1 MMRPILSLAVGILMV
16 TVPVRSQDAQLGL
29 PTAKEFFKTYDDG
42 TQQLLSDLLDSVT
55 PRTRQIATQLVG
67 EFRTSE
73 LPDLLKEPVKQ
84 LALSLDW
91 GQYKRPLLNQMILLS
106 RVPDLVPE
114 AYREFW
120 MPIVFDALVYFL
132 GNLPEDRL
140 FELVWKLALLPS
152 DAPRGEKIVA
162 FTNKIPTFQKIAQI
176 IARNQAIPLD
186 VRESLQVL
194 ESNVSTMTQRELV
207 TLITEA
213 VGEERLREARLTF
226 DDEILA
232 EASIGAVI
240 KVQYVPP
247 GGTEPQDAVI
257 KVIKP
262 YARVYIPQEMKI
274 IDRMTRYFE
283 ANSGHYGI
291 QDIPVTAMFRDIG
304 AALER
309 EILVEKEKANL
320 KQAADYYAENPLVHV
335 PWTSPDFENVTLME
349 LVDGHKITDAF
360 AGDPEKRAIMAR
372 RLFDALTYDPLYGNQ
387 KVTLFHGDP
396 HAGNVF
402 HVTDHPEDPYQIAL
416 LDWGLMG
423 SFSRKQREQLVQL
436 FLGLDFRHVKRMV
449 NNLAGVIEGD
459 LPEDPGKRE
468 RLREIFEE
476 VFAMENVKSD
486 YEQIGRMLELLLTEG
501 YQLDSQFTLFIK
513 SQLTIAGILAELD
526 PEFDQVAYA
535 QKKLTSQVKSE
546 IPKRL
551 LLLPAWNY
559 HGYKSMMS
567 NEDVKDYLF
576 R

>member
-1 MMRPILSLAVGILMV
+1 
-16 TVPVRSQDAQLGL
+16 
-29 PTAKEFFKTYDDG
+29 
-42 TQQLLSDLLDSVT
+42 
-55 PRTRQIATQLVG
+55 
-67 EFRTSE
+67 
-73 LPDLLKEPVKQ
+73 
-84 LALSLDW
+84 
-91 GQYKRPLLNQMILLS
+91 
-106 RVPDLVPE
+106 
-114 AYREFW
+114 
-120 MPIVFDALVYFL
+120 
-132 GNLPEDRL
+132 
-140 FELVWKLALLPS
+140 
-152 DAPRGEKIVA
+152 
-162 FTNKIPTFQKIAQI
+162 
-176 IARNQAIPLD
+176 
-186 VRESLQVL
+186 
-194 ESNVSTMTQRELV
+194 
-207 TLITEA
+207 
-213 VGEERLREARLTF
+213 
-226 DDEILA
+226 
-232 EASIGAVI
+232 
-240 KVQYVPP
+240 
-247 GGTEPQDAVI
+247 
-257 KVIKP
+257 
-262 YARVYIPQEMKI
+262 
-274 IDRMTRYFE
+274 
-283 ANSGHYGI
+283 
-291 QDIPVTAMFRDIG
+291 VTAMFRDIG

-309 EILVEKEKANL
+309 EILVEQEKANL
-320 KQAADYYAENPLVHV
+320 KRAADYYAGNPLVHV
-335 PWTSPDFENVTLME
+335 PWSSPDFENVTLME

-387 KVTLFHGDP
+387 KVTVFHGDP

-402 HVTDHPEDPYQIAL
+402 HVTDHPVDPYQIAL

-423 SFSRKQREQLVQL
+423 TFSRKQREQLVQL
-436 FLGLDFRHVKRMV
+436 FLGLAFRHVKRMV

-476 VFAMENVKSD
+476 VFAMENLKSD
-486 YEQIGRMLELLLTEG
+486 YEQIGRMLELMITEG